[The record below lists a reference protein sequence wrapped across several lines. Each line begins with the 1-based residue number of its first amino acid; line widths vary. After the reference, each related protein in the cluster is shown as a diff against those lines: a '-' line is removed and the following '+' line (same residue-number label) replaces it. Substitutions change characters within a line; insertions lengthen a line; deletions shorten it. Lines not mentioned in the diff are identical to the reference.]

1 MCENHSD
8 LLRRIEKI
16 EQRQD
21 QQDIEI
27 EAVKLSG
34 ASTKEQVKTIFE
46 TLAEIKQM
54 LRDYNVEMKNA
65 ITAINIE
72 IANIKQQPARNWDA
86 VVSTLITAAVTAGA
100 MYILGRG
107 GK

>member
-8 LLRRIEKI
+8 LLRRVEKI

-21 QQDIEI
+21 QIDVEL

-54 LRDYNVEMKNA
+54 LRDYTTKME
-65 ITAINIE
+65 TAIVSINAE
-72 IANIKQQPARNWDA
+72 IANLKQRPARNWDNI
-86 VVSTLITAAVTAGA
+86 VSTVITVAVTAVV
-100 MYILGRG
+100 MYVIG
-107 GK
+107 GKP